1 MTTKDQLDHDLR
13 TLGFFPEPGYT
24 HQYIHDA
31 SPVTVL
37 TGEFRLRISAKA
49 PHNGYWQLKEY
60 AEFPNKD
67 FFYPAF
73 LSALRTLLTGKDGD
87 R

>member
-1 MTTKDQLDHDLR
+1 MSKTIDPPTVDHDLR
-13 TLGFFPEPGYT
+13 TLGFYPEPGYSR
-24 HQYIHDA
+24 QYVHDA
-31 SPVTVL
+31 SPITVL

-73 LSALRTLLTGKDGD
+73 LSALREMLP
-87 R
+87 

>member
-1 MTTKDQLDHDLR
+1 MTDKATLDHDLR
-13 TLGFFPEPGYT
+13 TLGFYPEPGYT

-31 SPVTVL
+31 STVTVL

-60 AEFPNKD
+60 AEFPNKPL
-67 FFYPAF
+67 FYGAF
-73 LSALRTLLTGKDGD
+73 LSALREMLP
-87 R
+87 